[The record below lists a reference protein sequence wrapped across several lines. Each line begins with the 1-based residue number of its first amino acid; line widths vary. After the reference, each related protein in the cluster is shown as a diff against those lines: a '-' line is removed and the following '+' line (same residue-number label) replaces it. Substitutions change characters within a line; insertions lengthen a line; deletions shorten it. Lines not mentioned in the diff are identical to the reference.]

1 MKTSKP
7 TAEEIAALKSKVDPL
22 LKDWISSKTNRRCPH
37 SLLPSK
43 LAKLINLPTKELERY
58 FDYCIPIGFYG
69 WLSRTKVT
77 IAENVIRAH
86 PDWDDKTIADFA
98 GYDSIDE
105 FVGAYES
112 AYGLSPA
119 WWRYFN
125 LPACKSNYYYT
136 GELYLHLSPL
146 IAAWEES
153 KDYCL
158 SSTSQK
164 QLAQTLGVTV
174 SELELYYR
182 RCHNTTFERR
192 LGELRIQ
199 EAKRLILENPKLKTT
214 ELTDMV
220 GYRDAFVFSQEFY
233 RITGQL
239 PIEWRKGN
247 VPGYQ
252 NSKREY
258 IFDDEG
264 VVEWIRKKGYCTP
277 NLTLKAVARQV
288 GFAEFRFAQY
298 LAQVE
303 NKTFAEWISNL
314 RLKEAKRLLKYY
326 SSLTTEQVARRIG
339 ISGKTGFY
347 SWFQQNTGMTPDAWR
362 KAHWT
367 AMANTPS
374 KTKRPVIVSLD
385 PTKIKAVQKETL
397 ESHSILS
404 DIFVEEDEQLPGNQN
419 GNEATLVELLQT
431 LLSKDKWDKPEF
443 NELCSSRSLLPGF
456 VIEVIN
462 DIAYEKVG
470 DIVIDDDGDCLLIN
484 TEYGEMLC
492 NS

>member
-1 MKTSKP
+1 MKTPKP
-7 TAEEIAALKSKVDPL
+7 TAEETAALKSKVEPL
-22 LKDWISSKTNRRCPH
+22 LQDWISSKTRRRSPH
-37 SLLPSK
+37 SLMPSK
-43 LAKLINLPTKELERY
+43 LAKLINLPSKDLERY

-69 WLSRTKVT
+69 WWARTKV
-77 IAENVIRAH
+77 IVAENVMRAH
-86 PDWDDKTIADFA
+86 PDWEDQIIADFV
-98 GYDSIDE
+98 GYDSENE

-112 AYGLSPA
+112 TYGVSPA
-119 WWRYFN
+119 RWRFIN
-125 LPACKSNYYYT
+125 LPSSKSKFYYT
-136 GELYLHLSPL
+136 GELFLRLKPL

-158 SSTSQK
+158 FSASK
-164 QLAQTLGVTV
+164 KLLAKTLEITV
-174 SELELYYR
+174 SELELFYQKCY
-182 RCHNTTFERR
+182 NTTFEQRI
-192 LGELRIQ
+192 GELRIQ
-199 EAKRLILENPKLKTT
+199 EAKRLILENPTLKTA
-214 ELTDMV
+214 ELADMV
-220 GYRDAFVFSQEFY
+220 GYRDAFYFSQVFY

-239 PIEWRKGN
+239 PNEWKKKN

-252 NSKREY
+252 NYKREH

-264 VVEWIRKKGYCTP
+264 VVEWTRKKGYCTP

-288 GFAEFRFAQY
+288 GFADFRFAQY

-303 NKTFAEWISNL
+303 NKTFAEWISDL
-314 RLKEAKRLLKYY
+314 RLKEAKRLLQYY
-326 SSLTTEQVARRIG
+326 PSLTIEQVASRIG

-347 SWFQQNTGMTPDAWR
+347 TWFQQNTGMTPDAWR
-362 KAHWT
+362 KAHSS
-367 AMANTPS
+367 AMADTPS
-374 KTKRPVIVSLD
+374 ETKRPVIVSLD
-385 PTKIKAVQKETL
+385 PTKIKAVQKETS

-404 DIFVEEDEQLPGNQN
+404 DIFVDEDEQLPDNQN

-470 DIVIDDDGDCLLIN
+470 DIVINDDGDCLLIN